1 MKLKNEKDK
10 LSLPRKAWK
19 KQGYIDEPAAEGI
32 DLKAEIRRMCKE
44 KDAIILAHYYTV
56 GDIQEVADFVGDSL
70 ALARKAAETD
80 AKMMVMCGVHF
91 MAETCKLLSPEKTV
105 LCPDLNAGCS
115 LADSCK
121 AEDLQKFKE
130 EHPGYQVVSYV
141 NTTAAVKA
149 LTDVVVTSGNAK
161 KVIDQL
167 PEDAK
172 LIFGPDYNLGNYI
185 NEVTGRE
192 MLLWNGGCH
201 VHERFSVEKIIELK
215 AQYPEAVVMAH
226 LECKA
231 PVLALADVKGST
243 ADMLRF
249 ARENRAT
256 QYIVATEAGIL
267 HEMQRSCPDKQFIPV
282 PPEISESGLECSC
295 NECQYMKMNTL
306 LKVYNTL
313 KYEWPV
319 VEVDPAIAKDAVK
332 PIERMLE
339 LS

>member
-1 MKLKNEKDK
+1 MKLKKV
-10 LSLPRKAWK
+10 WI
-19 KQGYIDEPAAEGI
+19 KQGYIDEPVAEGT
-32 DLKAEIRRMCKE
+32 DLKKEIRRLCDE
-44 KDAIILAHYYTV
+44 KGAIILAHYYTI
-56 GDIQEVADFVGDSL
+56 GDIQDIADFVGDSL

-80 AKMMVMCGVHF
+80 AKVMVMCGVHF
-91 MAETCKLLSPEKTV
+91 MAETCKLLSPDKVV

-121 AEDLQKFKE
+121 AEDLKKYKD

-185 NEVTGRE
+185 NEVTGRK

-201 VHERFSVEKIIELK
+201 VHERFFIDSIIALK
-215 AQYPEAVVMAH
+215 KEYPEAVVMAH
-226 LECKA
+226 LECKG

-243 ADMLRF
+243 ATMLNYAQQSDKKQF
-249 ARENRAT
+249 
-256 QYIVATEAGIL
+256 IVATEAGIL
-267 HEMQRSCPDKQFIPV
+267 HEMQRTCPDKEFIPV
-282 PPEISESGLECSC
+282 PPEISEGGLGCSC

-306 LKVYNTL
+306 LKIYNAL
-313 KYEWPV
+313 KYDWPS
-319 VEVDPAIAKDAVK
+319 VEVDPEIAKEAVK
-332 PIERMLE
+332 PIEKMLA

>member
-1 MKLKNEKDK
+1 MLKKE
-10 LSLPRKAWK
+10 WIE
-19 KQGYIDEPAAEGI
+19 QGFIDEAATEDI
-32 DLKAEIRRMCKE
+32 DLKAEIRRLCKE
-44 KDAIILAHYYTV
+44 KNAIILAHYYTT
-56 GDIQEVADFVGDSL
+56 GDIQDVADFVGDSL

-80 AKMMVMCGVHF
+80 AKMMVMAGVHF

-121 AEDLQKFKE
+121 AEDLRKFKD
-130 EHPGYQVVSYV
+130 EHPGHLVVSYV

-172 LIFGPDYNLGNYI
+172 IIFGPDYNLGNYI
-185 NEVTGRE
+185 NGVTGRE

-215 AQYPEAVVMAH
+215 KAYPEAVVMAH

-231 PVLALADVKGST
+231 PVLVVADVKGST
-243 ADMLRF
+243 ADMLRY
-249 ARENRAT
+249 ARESGAT
-256 QYIVATEAGIL
+256 QFIVATEAGIL
-267 HEMQRSCPDKQFIPV
+267 HELQRSCPDKTFIPV

-306 LKVYNTL
+306 LKIYNCM
-313 KYEWPV
+313 KYEWPS
-319 VEVDPAIAKDAVK
+319 VEIDPSLAVDAVK
-332 PIERMLE
+332 PIEKMLE

>member
-1 MKLKNEKDK
+1 MKLKKV
-10 LSLPRKAWK
+10 WI
-19 KQGYIDEPAAEGI
+19 KQGYIDEPVAEGT
-32 DLKAEIRRMCKE
+32 DLKKEIRRLCDE
-44 KDAIILAHYYTV
+44 KGAIILAHYYTI
-56 GDIQEVADFVGDSL
+56 GDIQDIADFVGDSL

-80 AKMMVMCGVHF
+80 AKVMVMCGVHF
-91 MAETCKLLSPEKTV
+91 MAETCKLLSPDKVV

-121 AEDLQKFKE
+121 AEDLKKYKD

-141 NTTAAVKA
+141 NTTAAVEA

-185 NEVTGRE
+185 NEVTGRK

-201 VHERFSVEKIIELK
+201 VHERFSIDSIIALK
-215 AQYPEAVVMAH
+215 KEYPEAVVMAH
-226 LECKA
+226 LECKG

-243 ADMLRF
+243 ATMLNYAQQSDKKQF
-249 ARENRAT
+249 
-256 QYIVATEAGIL
+256 IVATEAGIL
-267 HEMQRSCPDKQFIPV
+267 HEMQRTCPDKEFIPV
-282 PPEISESGLECSC
+282 PPEISEGGLGCSC

-306 LKVYNTL
+306 LKIYNAL
-313 KYEWPV
+313 KYDWPS
-319 VEVDPAIAKDAVK
+319 VEVDPEIAKEAVK
-332 PIERMLE
+332 PIEKMLA

>member
-1 MKLKNEKDK
+1 MLKTE
-10 LSLPRKAWK
+10 
-19 KQGYIDEPAAEGI
+19 E
-32 DLKAEIRRMCKE
+32 LKAEIRRMCEE
-44 KDAIILAHYYTV
+44 KGAIILAHYYTI
-56 GDIQEVADFVGDSL
+56 GDIQDIADFVGDSL

-80 AKMMVMCGVHF
+80 AKIMVMCGVHF
-91 MAETCKLLSPEKTV
+91 MAETCKLLSPDKMV

-121 AEDLQKFKE
+121 AEDLKKFKE
-130 EHPGYQVVSYV
+130 EHPGYQVISYV

-161 KVIDQL
+161 KVVDQL
-167 PEDAK
+167 PKDAK

-185 NEVTGRE
+185 NEVTGRD

-215 AQYPEAVVMAH
+215 KQYPDAIVMAH

-231 PVLALADVKGST
+231 PVLAVADIKGST
-243 ADMLRF
+243 ADMLREAKSNTAKQF
-249 ARENRAT
+249 
-256 QYIVATEAGIL
+256 IVATEAGIL
-267 HEMQRSCPDKQFIPV
+267 HELQRTCPDKEFIPV

-306 LKVYNTL
+306 EKVYNCL
-313 KYEWPV
+313 KNENPQIDI
-319 VEVDPAIAKDAVK
+319 DPEIAKEAVK

>member
-1 MKLKNEKDK
+1 MKLKKV
-10 LSLPRKAWK
+10 WT
-19 KQGYIDEPAAEGI
+19 KQGYIDEPVAEST
-32 DLKAEIRRMCKE
+32 DLKKEIRRMCDE
-44 KDAIILAHYYTV
+44 KGAIILAHYYTI
-56 GDIQEVADFVGDSL
+56 GDIQDIADFVGDSL

-80 AKMMVMCGVHF
+80 AKIMVMCGVHF
-91 MAETCKLLSPEKTV
+91 MAETCKLLSPDKVV

-121 AEDLQKFKE
+121 AEDLKKYKD

-185 NEVTGRE
+185 NEVTGRN

-201 VHERFSVEKIIELK
+201 VHERFSIDSIIALK
-215 AQYPEAVVMAH
+215 KEYPDAVVMAH
-226 LECKA
+226 LECKG

-243 ADMLRF
+243 ATMLNYAQQSDKKQF
-249 ARENRAT
+249 
-256 QYIVATEAGIL
+256 IVATEAGIL
-267 HEMQRSCPDKQFIPV
+267 HEMQRTCPDKEFIPV
-282 PPEISESGLECSC
+282 PPEISEGGLGCSC

-306 LKVYNTL
+306 LKIYNCL
-313 KYEWPV
+313 KYGWPS
-319 VEVDPAIAKDAVK
+319 VEVDPEIAKDAVK
-332 PIERMLE
+332 PINRMLK

>member
-1 MKLKNEKDK
+1 MTLKKEE
-10 LSLPRKAWK
+10 L
-19 KQGYIDEPAAEGI
+19 KQ
-32 DLKAEIRRMCKE
+32 EIRQMCKE

-56 GDIQEVADFVGDSL
+56 GDIQDIADFVGDSL

-80 AKMMVMCGVHF
+80 AKVMVMCGVHF
-91 MAETCKLLSPEKTV
+91 MAETCKLLSPDKIV
-105 LCPDLNAGCS
+105 LCPDMNAGCS

-121 AEDLQKFKE
+121 AEDLKAFKE
-130 EHPGYQVVSYV
+130 EHPDHLVVSYV

-172 LIFGPDYNLGNYI
+172 IIFGPDYNLGNYI
-185 NEVTGRE
+185 NEVTGRQ

-201 VHERFSVEKIIELK
+201 VHERFSVTNILQLK
-215 AQYPEAVVMAH
+215 EQYPDAVVMAH
-226 LECKA
+226 LECKS

-243 ADMLRF
+243 AKMLDYAKESDRKQF
-249 ARENRAT
+249 
-256 QYIVATEAGIL
+256 IVATEAGIL
-267 HEMQRSCPDKQFIPV
+267 HEMRRACPEKEFIPV

-295 NECQYMKMNTL
+295 NECQYMKLNTL
-306 LKVYNTL
+306 QKVYDCL
-313 KYEWPV
+313 KNGAPEITIDA
-319 VEVDPAIAKDAVK
+319 EMARLAVK

>member
-1 MKLKNEKDK
+1 MMKTEWREK
-10 LSLPRKAWK
+10 
-19 KQGYIDEPAAEGI
+19 GFIDEAVAEGT
-32 DLKAEIRRMCKE
+32 DLKAEIRKLCKE
-44 KDAIILAHYYTV
+44 KNAIILAHYYTT
-56 GDIQEVADFVGDSL
+56 GDIQDVADFVGDSL

-80 AKMMVMCGVHF
+80 AQIMVMAGVHF

-121 AEDLQKFKE
+121 AEDLKAFKD
-130 EHPGYQVVSYV
+130 EHPGHLVVSYV

-161 KVIDQL
+161 RVIDQL
-167 PEDAK
+167 PKDAK
-172 LIFGPDYNLGNYI
+172 IIFGPDYNLGNYI
-185 NEVTGRE
+185 NGVTGRE

-201 VHERFSVEKIIELK
+201 VHERFSVEKIITLK
-215 AQYPEAVVMAH
+215 KEHPEAVVMAH

-231 PVLALADVKGST
+231 PVLAVADVKGST
-243 ADMLRF
+243 ADMLKYAKASDKKQF
-249 ARENRAT
+249 
-256 QYIVATEAGIL
+256 IVATEAGIL
-267 HEMQRSCPDKQFIPV
+267 HELQRTCPDKEFIPV

-306 LKVYNTL
+306 LKIYNCL
-313 KYEWPV
+313 KFEWPC
-319 VEVDPAIAKDAVK
+319 VEIEPRLAAEAVK
-332 PIERMLE
+332 PIEKMLQ